1 MVLGYYVSIKIL
13 ELDEFRVLLTSFMLF
28 YAMMSAGSSFMNIP
42 SVQKAKAAAV
52 DVFSIIDEKSNLD
65 VRDETKGENIK
76 ELGPG
81 RIQFK

>member
-52 DVFSIIDEKSNLD
+52 DVFSIIDE
-65 VRDETKGENIK
+65 
-76 ELGPG
+76 
-81 RIQFK
+81 